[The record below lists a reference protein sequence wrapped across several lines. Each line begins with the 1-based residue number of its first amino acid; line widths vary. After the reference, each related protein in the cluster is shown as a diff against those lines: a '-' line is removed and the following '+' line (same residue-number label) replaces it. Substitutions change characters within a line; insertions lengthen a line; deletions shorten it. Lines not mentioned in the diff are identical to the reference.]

1 MPHISGWLF
10 DTCSPPWLKV
20 RFMTG
25 SICDI
30 FFFYITCD
38 IFCTVPTVVTGAYLS
53 GPVCIIFMFIPLHIV
68 RFKFFVYWS
77 LPSLCTLYVYVTARQ
92 NKLHSSNKFKWKW
105 LLSLSRTAA
114 GVRKYGF
121 RFPERELNWIKPSK
135 SNWKFSFF
143 IHTTNGYFLSAG
155 KDGNK

>member
-1 MPHISGWLF
+1 MLNSVFKCHLYLDDSLTLVPLPDWKSG
-10 DTCSPPWLKV
+10 
-20 RFMTG
+20 FMTG

-92 NKLHSSNKFKWKW
+92 NKLHSSYAMLAVVKSRNVLLKMFKNLHTANKNNTFNFNFKNIASVYVTVAILYW
-105 LLSLSRTAA
+105 LI
-114 GVRKYGF
+114 F
-121 RFPERELNWIKPSK
+121 
-135 SNWKFSFF
+135 
-143 IHTTNGYFLSAG
+143 
-155 KDGNK
+155 